1 MASIARLAGA
11 AHHRIHG
18 KGHSMEMIELGLLL
32 PDSVT
37 NANTACRQ
45 KQFAVFA
52 LPAPS
57 F

>member
-37 NANTACRQ
+37 
-45 KQFAVFA
+45 
-52 LPAPS
+52 
-57 F
+57 